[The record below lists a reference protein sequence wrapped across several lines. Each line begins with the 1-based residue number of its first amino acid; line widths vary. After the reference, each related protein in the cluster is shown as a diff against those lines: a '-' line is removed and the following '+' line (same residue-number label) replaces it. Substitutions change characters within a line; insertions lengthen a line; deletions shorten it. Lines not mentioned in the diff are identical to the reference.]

1 MNINIRSNP
10 MRKWFIWAIVMIGCL
25 PINKALAQQSG
36 DAERNTLR
44 IMSYNIRNGRGMDE
58 VTDLGRIADAICKVA
73 PDVVAVQEVDSVTGR
88 SGGIDVL
95 RTLGE
100 RTLMFPTYAPA
111 IDFDGGK
118 YGVGML
124 SKEKPVSYRYIAL
137 PGREEERVLLWVE
150 FERYIFCCTHLSLTP
165 EDRMLSLPILRREA
179 AFAHKP
185 LFIAGDWN
193 ATAHSPF
200 ITEISKDFLLLS
212 NPKQATFPAFTPDSC
227 LDYIAGYVK
236 NGQPF
241 TRLSAWVPEE
251 AVASDHRPVVTE
263 VRLKARPEEI
273 FYAAPYLQNPTEGGI
288 TVMWQ
293 TRVPTYSWVE
303 YGTDTTQLKRA
314 RTIVDGQVVCNNK
327 LHKIRLDDLQ
337 PGQKYYYRVCSQ
349 EMLLYQAYKKVFGNT
364 ARSAFSEFTLPVTGT
379 DSFTAVVFNDLHQHT
394 HTFRALCR
402 QIQDIDYD
410 FVVFNGD
417 CVDDPASHD
426 QATAF
431 ISELT
436 EGVRGD
442 CIPTFFMRGNHEIR
456 NAYSIGLRDHFD
468 YVGDKTY
475 GSFNWGDTR
484 FVMLDCGEDKPDSTW
499 VYYGLNDFTGLR
511 KDQVNF
517 LSKELSGKEFKQ
529 ASKRVLLNHIPIY
542 GNGDAYEPC
551 PELWGSLL
559 AKAPFNVNIS
569 AHTHQYA
576 FHPKDSLGNN
586 FPVIVGGGYKLDSA
600 TVMVLRK
607 KGDEMSLRVL
617 NAKGETLLDLK
628 L

>member
-1 MNINIRSNP
+1 M
-10 MRKWFIWAIVMIGCL
+10 
-25 PINKALAQQSG
+25 
-36 DAERNTLR
+36 
-44 IMSYNIRNGRGMDE
+44 
-58 VTDLGRIADAICKVA
+58 
-73 PDVVAVQEVDSVTGR
+73 
-88 SGGIDVL
+88 
-95 RTLGE
+95 
-100 RTLMFPTYAPA
+100 
-111 IDFDGGK
+111 
-118 YGVGML
+118 
-124 SKEKPVSYRYIAL
+124 
-137 PGREEERVLLWVE
+137 
-150 FERYIFCCTHLSLTP
+150 
-165 EDRMLSLPILRREA
+165 
-179 AFAHKP
+179 
-185 LFIAGDWN
+185 
-193 ATAHSPF
+193 
-200 ITEISKDFLLLS
+200 
-212 NPKQATFPAFTPDSC
+212 
-227 LDYIAGYVK
+227 
-236 NGQPF
+236 
-241 TRLSAWVPEE
+241 
-251 AVASDHRPVVTE
+251 
-263 VRLKARPEEI
+263 
-273 FYAAPYLQNPTEGGI
+273 
-288 TVMWQ
+288 TVMWE
-293 TRVPTYSWVE
+293 TTVPAYCWVE

-436 EGVRGD
+436 EGVHGD

-511 KDQVNF
+511 KDQVSF
-517 LSKELSGKEFKQ
+517 LSKELNGKEFKQ

-551 PELWGSLL
+551 PELWGNLL

-576 FHPKDSLGNN
+576 FHPKGSLGNN

-607 KGDEMSLRVL
+607 KGDEMSVRVL

>member
-179 AFAHKP
+179 ASAHKP

-200 ITEISKDFLLLS
+200 ITEISKDFQLLS
-212 NPKQATFPAFTPDSC
+212 NPKQATFPASTPDSC
-227 LDYIAGYVK
+227 LDYIAGYVN

-263 VRLKARPEEI
+263 VRLKAKPEEI

-293 TRVPTYSWVE
+293 THVPTYSWVE
-303 YGTDTTQLKRA
+303 YGTDTLNLKKA
-314 RTIVDGQVVCNNK
+314 RTIVDGQVICNG
-327 LHKIRLDDLQ
+327 LHNKIRLTDLR
-337 PGQKYYYRVCSQ
+337 PGQTYYYRVCSQ
-349 EMLLYQAYKKVFGNT
+349 EIMLYQAYKKEFGET
-364 ARSAFSEFTLPVTGT
+364 AVSPFYTFKVPSASQK
-379 DSFTAVVFNDLHQHT
+379 DFTALIFNDLHKHIPT
-394 HTFRALCR
+394 LDALYGQVR
-402 QIQDIDYD
+402 DIPYD

-417 CVDDPASHD
+417 CIDDPANEKEALYHLAYLCGKVGASHVS
-426 QATAF
+426 AF
-431 ISELT
+431 FL
-436 EGVRGD
+436 
-442 CIPTFFMRGNHEIR
+442 RGNPV
-456 NAYSIGLRDHFD
+456 SVDRD
-468 YVGDKTY
+468 
-475 GSFNWGDTR
+475 
-484 FVMLDCGEDKPDSTW
+484 
-499 VYYGLNDFTGLR
+499 
-511 KDQVNF
+511 
-517 LSKELSGKEFKQ
+517 
-529 ASKRVLLNHIPIY
+529 
-542 GNGDAYEPC
+542 
-551 PELWGSLL
+551 
-559 AKAPFNVNIS
+559 
-569 AHTHQYA
+569 
-576 FHPKDSLGNN
+576 
-586 FPVIVGGGYKLDSA
+586 
-600 TVMVLRK
+600 MVQ
-607 KGDEMSLRVL
+607 
-617 NAKGETLLDLK
+617 
-628 L
+628 

>member
-73 PDVVAVQEVDSVTGR
+73 PDVVAVQEVDSVTVR

-165 EDRMLSLPILRREA
+165 EDRMLSLP
-179 AFAHKP
+179 
-185 LFIAGDWN
+185 
-193 ATAHSPF
+193 
-200 ITEISKDFLLLS
+200 
-212 NPKQATFPAFTPDSC
+212 
-227 LDYIAGYVK
+227 
-236 NGQPF
+236 F

-303 YGTDTTQLKRA
+303 YGTDTLNLKKA
-314 RTIVDGQVVCNNK
+314 RTIVDGQVICNG
-327 LHKIRLDDLQ
+327 LHNKIRLTDLR
-337 PGQKYYYRVCSQ
+337 PGQTYYYRVCSQ
-349 EMLLYQAYKKVFGNT
+349 EIMLYQAYKKEFGET
-364 ARSAFSEFTLPVTGT
+364 AVSPFYTFTLPSASQK
-379 DSFTAVVFNDLHQHT
+379 DFTALIFNDLHKHIPT
-394 HTFRALCR
+394 LDALYGQVR
-402 QIQDIDYD
+402 DIPYD

-417 CVDDPASHD
+417 CIDDPANEKEALYHLAYLCGKVGASHVP
-426 QATAF
+426 AF
-431 ISELT
+431 FL
-436 EGVRGD
+436 
-442 CIPTFFMRGNHEIR
+442 RGNHEIR
-456 NAYSIGLRDHFD
+456 NAYSIGLRALFD

-475 GSFNWGDTR
+475 GAFSWGDTR

-517 LSKELSGKEFKQ
+517 LSKELNGKEFKQ

-576 FHPKDSLGNN
+576 FHPKGSLGNN

-607 KGDEMSLRVL
+607 KGDEMSVRVL

>member
-73 PDVVAVQEVDSVTGR
+73 PDVVAVQEVDSVTVR

-200 ITEISKDFLLLS
+200 ITEISKDFQLLS
-212 NPKQATFPAFTPDSC
+212 NPKQATFPASTPDSC

-263 VRLKARPEEI
+263 VRLKAKPEEI

-293 TRVPTYSWVE
+293 TRVPTYSWV
-303 YGTDTTQLKRA
+303 
-314 RTIVDGQVVCNNK
+314 
-327 LHKIRLDDLQ
+327 
-337 PGQKYYYRVCSQ
+337 
-349 EMLLYQAYKKVFGNT
+349 
-364 ARSAFSEFTLPVTGT
+364 
-379 DSFTAVVFNDLHQHT
+379 
-394 HTFRALCR
+394 
-402 QIQDIDYD
+402 
-410 FVVFNGD
+410 
-417 CVDDPASHD
+417 
-426 QATAF
+426 
-431 ISELT
+431 
-436 EGVRGD
+436 
-442 CIPTFFMRGNHEIR
+442 
-456 NAYSIGLRDHFD
+456 
-468 YVGDKTY
+468 
-475 GSFNWGDTR
+475 
-484 FVMLDCGEDKPDSTW
+484 
-499 VYYGLNDFTGLR
+499 
-511 KDQVNF
+511 
-517 LSKELSGKEFKQ
+517 
-529 ASKRVLLNHIPIY
+529 
-542 GNGDAYEPC
+542 
-551 PELWGSLL
+551 
-559 AKAPFNVNIS
+559 
-569 AHTHQYA
+569 
-576 FHPKDSLGNN
+576 
-586 FPVIVGGGYKLDSA
+586 
-600 TVMVLRK
+600 
-607 KGDEMSLRVL
+607 
-617 NAKGETLLDLK
+617 
-628 L
+628 